1 MVRIFR
7 ALAASWTTHAPPEY
21 DLEDY
26 DAMNGLDATGFVWMR
41 R

>member
-7 ALAASWTTHAPPEY
+7 ALAASWTIHAPLEY

-26 DAMNGLDATGFVWMR
+26 NATNGLDATCFIWMR